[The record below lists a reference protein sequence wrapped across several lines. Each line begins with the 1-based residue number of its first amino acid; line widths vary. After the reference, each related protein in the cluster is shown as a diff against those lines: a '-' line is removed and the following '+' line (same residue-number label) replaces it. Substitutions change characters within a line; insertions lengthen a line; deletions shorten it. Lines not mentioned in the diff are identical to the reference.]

1 MIIDN
6 KLNSFL
12 GRFSK
17 IPAAMILIAGCLG
30 IKHIWPVIFIL
41 LGLFILFTISGTQ
54 IDTEKMQV
62 YLYNKL
68 FGIFKV
74 GERKSLENYKG
85 LLIVPVRRYNRL
97 FFMPNMITTIEDN
110 WFGIYL
116 IDKNNKPAIPLKRCK
131 TLDDAHRRIDEFSL
145 WLKLPVFT
153 IRKNKELGD

>member
-17 IPAAMILIAGCLG
+17 VPAVLILIAGCLG

-54 IDTEKMQV
+54 IDTEKKQL

-68 FGIFKV
+68 FGIFRV
-74 GERKSLENYKG
+74 GERKSLEDYKG

-97 FFMPNMITTIEDN
+97 FFTQSIITTIEDN

-116 IDKNNKPAIPLKRCK
+116 IDKNNKPVIPLKRCK
-131 TLDDAHRRIDEFSL
+131 TLDDAHRRVDEFSL
-145 WLKLPVFT
+145 WLKMLVFT
-153 IRKNKELGD
+153 IKKHNELED